1 MYTGNIVVFKP
12 FLVTPT
18 VIYVKL
24 GGANFRFSFRHAHA
38 CGVKVRRSFACQ
50 SASALHDTPAP
61 PHTQGICVTFSFFL
75 RRLRAHPP
83 HTRGIILLY
92 LCADIYMLI
101 CCSPYSQNAP
111 ISHYQIRFFVA
122 SKRIRILLTNC
133 IWSVSGPQLI
143 RTEHSD
149 CSAAMPIAVS
159 T

>member
-1 MYTGNIVVFKP
+1 MRGKSPKIFCMPVCVCFTRHSCTSAYAGNMRHLFLP
-12 FLVTPT
+12 FRRLM
-18 VIYVKL
+18 
-24 GGANFRFSFRHAHA
+24 AHPRI
-38 CGVKVRRSFACQ
+38 CGEYGEFCTATSN
-50 SASALHDTPAP
+50 SEGSP
-61 PHTQGICVTFSFFL
+61 PHM
-75 RRLRAHPP
+75 
-83 HTRGIILLY
+83 RGIILLY
-92 LCADIYMLI
+92 PCADIYMLI

-111 ISHYQIRFFVA
+111 VSHYQIRLFAA